1 MATYVVLS
9 KLNSEGLRNIRK
21 APDRFQEIADEIKAA
36 DGKVI
41 EQWATLGP
49 YDFCALVSAAD
60 NAAIHRMAV
69 DQAGT
74 GRVRFTILP
83 AIDLPLFIRLMGQ
96 TTETT
101 GPYTWQIKWW
111 AQIARRAMRY
121 RVITR
126 HVKAACDPM
135 TIEGRENLKQLRGPA
150 IFIGNHSSHL
160 DSLVL
165 LHSLPERYK
174 RRLTFGG
181 AADRWFLKGRKGY
194 AKQGWY
200 NSLSLNTFPVRR
212 GAGSATLDYPK
223 WLIDRN
229 WSVMIFPEGTRSS
242 TGKMAKFKH
251 GVSILALEKKVPVVP
266 VYMEGL
272 AAIRPKGST
281 SAGRGPVTVK
291 IGSPIHFPEGTTVPE
306 ATHMMQKAMEAL
318 RAEVHH
324 PRHTVVPVVQPEE
337 REAAAS

>member
-9 KLNSEGLRNIRK
+9 KLNAEGLRNIRTN
-21 APDRFQEIADEIKAA
+21 PERFQEVADEIKAA
-36 DGKVI
+36 EGKII

-60 NAAIHRMAV
+60 NAAIHHMAV

-74 GRVRFTILP
+74 GRIKFTVLP
-83 AIDLPLFIRLMGQ
+83 AIDLPLFVRLLGQ

-101 GPYTWQIKWW
+101 GPYRWQIKWW
-111 AQIARRAMRY
+111 AQAARRVLRY
-121 RVITR
+121 RTITR
-126 HVKAACDPM
+126 HVKAACEPM
-135 TIEGRENLKQLRGPA
+135 TIEGRENLKELKGPA

-200 NSLSLNTFPVRR
+200 NSLALNTFPVRR

-223 WLIDRN
+223 WLLDRK

-242 TGKMAKFKH
+242 TGKMGKFRH
-251 GVSILALEKKVPVVP
+251 GVSILALDRKVPVVP
-266 VYMEGL
+266 IYMEGL
-272 AAIRPKGST
+272 AAIRPKGAAA
-281 SAGRGPVTVK
+281 AGRGPVTVK
-291 IGSPIHFPEGTTVPE
+291 IGKPLHFAEGTTVPD
-306 ATHMMQKAMEAL
+306 ATHAMQKAMEAL
-318 RAEVHH
+318 REEVHRPH
-324 PRHTVVPVVQPEE
+324 RAALAAAPAG
-337 REAAAS
+337 EAAAS